1 MSIEGVTIR
10 PSMKT
15 VWAAYALAIIVI
27 AVGFWAYFQY
37 ADDKPRWLLAIPFI
51 ALLPPLKM
59 HMTRRLVSL
68 RFQDD
73 HLILETGFLSRTR
86 RTVDTAKIQDVTVK
100 QTLGQRLLGVG
111 DLFLESAGES
121 GRMSIANL
129 DRPRDIA
136 DAIINSSKRAPDTRS
151 RDGLS

>member
-100 QTLGQRLLGVG
+100 QTLGQRLLGVR

-151 RDGLS
+151 RGGLS

>member
-1 MSIEGVTIR
+1 MPIEGVTIR

-15 VWAAYALAIIVI
+15 VWFAYGLAIVIIV
-27 AVGFWAYFQY
+27 AAAWAYFEY
-37 ADDKPRWLLAIPFI
+37 LDDKPRWLLAIPLI
-51 ALLPPLKM
+51 VLLPPLKM
-59 HMTRRLVSL
+59 HMQRRIITL

-100 QTLGQRLLGVG
+100 QTFGQRLLGVG
-111 DLFLESAGES
+111 DLMLESAGES
-121 GRMSIANL
+121 GRMAIANL
-129 DRPRDIA
+129 DRPREIA

-151 RDGLS
+151 RGGLR

>member
-27 AVGFWAYFQY
+27 AAGMWLYFQY
-37 ADDKPRWLLAIPFI
+37 AGDKPRWLLAIPFI
-51 ALLPPLKM
+51 VLLPPLKM
-59 HMTRRLVSL
+59 HLTRRLVSL

-86 RTVDTAKIQDVTVK
+86 RTVDTAKIQDVTVQ

-129 DRPRDIA
+129 DRPREIA
-136 DAIINSSKRAPDTRS
+136 DAIINSSKRSPDTRS
-151 RDGLS
+151 SGGLS

>member
-1 MSIEGVTIR
+1 MPIEGVTIR

-15 VWAAYALAIIVI
+15 VWLAYCLAIIVI
-27 AVGFWAYFQY
+27 VAAAWAYFEY
-37 ADDKPRWLLAIPFI
+37 ADDKPRWLLAIPLI
-51 ALLPPLKM
+51 VLLPPLKM
-59 HMTRRLVSL
+59 HLQRRIIKL

-111 DLFLESAGES
+111 DLMLESAGES
-121 GRMSIANL
+121 GRMAIANL
-129 DRPRDIA
+129 DRPREIA
-136 DAIINSSKRAPDTRS
+136 DAVINSSKRAPDTRS
-151 RDGLS
+151 RGGLS